1 MQKGLG
7 YLAVAATRVGSGVVD
22 EAGVEGWIRSAPIEV
37 VVILGAVALL
47 QQLFRSFVAWQ
58 QYAP

>member
-1 MQKGLG
+1 
-7 YLAVAATRVGSGVVD
+7 VAATRVGSGVVD
-22 EAGVEGWIRSAPIEV
+22 EAGVEGWIRSVPIEV

-58 QYAP
+58 